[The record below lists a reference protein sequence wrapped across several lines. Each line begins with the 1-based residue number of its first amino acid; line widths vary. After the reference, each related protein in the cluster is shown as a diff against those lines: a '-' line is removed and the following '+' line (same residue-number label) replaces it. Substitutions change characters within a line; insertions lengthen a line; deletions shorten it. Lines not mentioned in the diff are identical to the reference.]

1 MKFERK
7 FLKGPPL
14 APPCFEKL
22 SPPCWKKIGSP
33 PLGFW
38 SLPTYDGDDLMQKPY
53 DGIGER
59 ASFKKECS
67 PPAAREETWFGIKW
81 KRRVVRK
88 FPHVTGQQWHI
99 HQDPFP
105 FFKMKKLPFT
115 RNVPQTKNSLFSS
128 RCLKKP
134 KTSIQYAH
142 FCKSTQ
148 FDPEKTAKHRRMT
161 LEAFWLKKKA
171 KEVKCLPEQK
181 SMFVSLPYLSNC
193 KSLSDNL
200 NPFVPSIPR
209 ENK

>member
-1 MKFERK
+1 M
-7 FLKGPPL
+7 
-14 APPCFEKL
+14 
-22 SPPCWKKIGSP
+22 
-33 PLGFW
+33 
-38 SLPTYDGDDLMQKPY
+38 
-53 DGIGER
+53 
-59 ASFKKECS
+59 
-67 PPAAREETWFGIKW
+67 
-81 KRRVVRK
+81 RK

-99 HQDPFP
+99 HQDPFC
-105 FFKMKKLPFT
+105 FLIKRLPFT
-115 RNVPQTKNSLFSS
+115 GNIPQNKNSLFSS

-148 FDPEKTAKHRRMT
+148 FGPEKKHSQT
-161 LEAFWLKKKA
+161 QKNDAWSVLTEKKA

-209 ENK
+209 ERTNSRVPLPLPPTIFLFQNERPIDVKVLKLSWDMDYQKEGREKTHELYMLSLMSSI